1 MRFFKDNL
9 PVQFSLVS
17 FFAIAVIGIRSNEL
31 VMGRGESLGCCLRG
45 LERNESIMD
54 PKRDLSIESDL
65 DSSLSAVWNDR
76 DILL

>member
-31 VMGRGESLGCCLRG
+31 VMGRGESLGCCPRG
-45 LERNESIMD
+45 LERNESIID
-54 PKRDLSIESDL
+54 PKRLKHRVGSRLKFIRRLE
-65 DSSLSAVWNDR
+65 
-76 DILL
+76 

>member
-17 FFAIAVIGIRSNEL
+17 FFTIAVIGIRSNEL
-31 VMGRGESLGCCLRG
+31 VMGRGESLGCCPRG
-45 LERNESIMD
+45 LERNESIMAQ
-54 PKRDLSIESDL
+54 RDLSIESDL